1 MTVTVVTR
9 WTGPADAALKAGRDA
24 KRLWMKNGAK
34 DVRMSQIFT
43 GQFTGQWIVAV
54 SFADMASYAKA
65 QAAVT
70 GSTQMRKIQASL
82 AKVGATLQERE
93 LLAGVEL

>member
-9 WTGPADAALKAGRDA
+9 WTGPADVALKAARDA
-24 KRLWMKNGAK
+24 KGLWMKNGAK

-54 SFADMASYAKA
+54 SFADMASYATA

-70 GSTQMRKIQASL
+70 GSTPMKKIQASL

-93 LLAGVEL
+93 LLVGVEL